1 MRVAGH
7 NIDVLSQEEID
18 TIHHSVLKI
27 LEKVGIEI
35 ENQRIL
41 EVLDEFGAQVDYS
54 SKRAR
59 FTPGFVEQFIS
70 DAEKID
76 WTKTTPKV
84 SSSAGVYYGMY
95 HSPISDKLES
105 WTEDALIDYFN
116 LPRYLEHVNGA
127 DMQGCPLALSSKL
140 EPLYERYYCWK
151 YGAKEDGSIHL
162 NDLCPYIF
170 DLYQIKSQYEN
181 QPLPKIFRGVVYLIP
196 PLKLGY
202 YEAYQFIYFWGKG
215 LEVNIGVSFPTAGA
229 TAPVTLSG
237 AVALSIAENLALG
250 IIRRAFF
257 NRRTLHLSST
267 ISVLDMRTMI
277 RPYARP
283 EMAITNLMVAQ
294 MARYYGASF
303 SGQCGLADAKLP
315 SCEAGMQKALTA
327 IPTLLAGGQVNID
340 AGLLSIGEVFSPI
353 QMILDNEF
361 MGALGRFTKEFE
373 VTEEAIGVD
382 EICKAGPGGNFIATL
397 HTVKRFRDEH
407 WEPHIWSREMTMP
420 WLKGSKMLDVDHA
433 RKYYGDLNLSTER
446 HSRISSDFEKDL
458 IRVIEEAKRQIS

>member
-18 TIHHSVLKI
+18 TIHHSALKI
-27 LEKVGIEI
+27 LEKIGMEI
-35 ENQRIL
+35 ENKRIL

-70 DAEKID
+70 DSEEID
-76 WTKTTPKV
+76 WTKITPRV
-84 SSSAGVYYGMY
+84 SSSAGIYHGMY
-95 HSPISDKLES
+95 HSPISGKLES

-116 LPRYLEHVNGA
+116 LPRYLEHVNGVH
-127 DMQGCPLALSSKL
+127 MLGCPLALYSKL

-151 YGAKEDGSIHL
+151 YGAKEAGSIHL
-162 NDLCPYIF
+162 DDLSPYIF
-170 DLYQIKSQYEN
+170 DLCQIKSQYEN
-181 QPLPKIFRGVVYLIP
+181 QLLPKIFRGVVYLVP
-196 PLKLGY
+196 PLKLARH
-202 YEAYQFIYFWGKG
+202 EAYQFIYFWEKG
-215 LEVNIGVSFPTAGA
+215 LEVNIGTSLFAAGA

-237 AVALSIAENLALG
+237 AVTLSIAENLALG
-250 IIRRAFF
+250 ILRRAFF
-257 NRRTLHLSST
+257 DDKTFHISSA
-267 ISVLDMRTMI
+267 ISVFDMRTMI
-277 RPYARP
+277 RPYGRP
-283 EMAITNLMVAQ
+283 EMAIANLMAAQ

-327 IPTLLAGGQVNID
+327 IPTLLVGGEVSID
-340 AGLLSIGEVFSPI
+340 AGLLSIDEVCSPI

-361 MGALGRFTKEFE
+361 MGALERFTKGFE

-397 HTVKRFRDEH
+397 HTAKRFRDEH
-407 WEPHIWSREMTMP
+407 WEPHIWSREMTIP
-420 WLKGSKMLDVDHA
+420 WLKGSKMLDVDRA
-433 RKYYGDLNLSTER
+433 RKRYSNLNLSAER
-446 HSRISSDFEKDL
+446 HCRISSDFEKDL
-458 IRVIEEAKRQIS
+458 MKVITKAEKYIS